1 MKLTDY
7 DWTGAR
13 SNEFDRAANLG
24 ATSDQ
29 AGKLPEAAI
38 DCAAGS
44 PCPDMERLSHSAGV
58 DASSL
63 TDNQI
68 AEALLQLR

>member
-7 DWTGAR
+7 DWGSARIDEAEGAA
-13 SNEFDRAANLG
+13 EPGTTHD
-24 ATSDQ
+24 D
-29 AGKLPEAAI
+29 AGTLPNAI
-38 DCAAGS
+38 SDCASGP
-44 PCPDMERLSHSAGV
+44 PCPDLQRLSHSAGV